1 MNELTLS
8 KNISALRKSAGLTQE
23 ALAGKLGITFQAI
36 SKWENGLSCPDLQ
49 LLPDIAD
56 IFGVSIDELFGR
68 SLPALALAVE
78 QPSPEPECSDA
89 CGAEKPKAG
98 DDPAKP
104 LPWPDDNTLYVA
116 LYCGHN
122 LLNEDELPLEKLN
135 RIPFEYEGPALNIS
149 SALSVTING
158 SVNGNVCAG
167 GNIDCTNVSG
177 NVSVMGDINC
187 TRVDGSVY
195 SAEGDVDC
203 GDVGG
208 KVTAGGDVDC
218 NSVYGNVT
226 ALSSVDCNFVRGD
239 VRSGGDVDCSGVGG
253 SVYAGGDVDCSRVV
267 GNVETADNLSESDE
281 KSSPLCKND
290 INEIENNARHEF
302 DSSMQSA
309 GEIRS
314 QLDETKNLLEKG
326 KLKSAARSACKTG
339 SEKAH
344 AGNWTTIFS
353 ENNKNDIKQT
363 IDSIVDNVDNV
374 IDGILGKI
382 GIQSKDKE
390 D

>member
-36 SKWENGLSCPDLQ
+36 SKWENGLSCPDVQ

-68 SLPALALAVE
+68 PFPALALV
-78 QPSPEPECSDA
+78 PEPPSGEPKCSYA
-89 CGAEKPKAG
+89 CNDGEPKAELA
-98 DDPAKP
+98 PAP
-104 LPWPDDNTLYVA
+104 FLPWPDDDTLHVA
-116 LYCGHN
+116 LYCGHS
-122 LLNEDELPLEKLN
+122 LLNRDDLPLNKLN

-149 SALSVTING
+149 SALSVTVDGSING
-158 SVNGNVCAG
+158 NICAG

-177 NVSVMGDINC
+177 NVSAMGDINC
-187 TRVDGSVY
+187 ARVEGSVY

-203 GDVGG
+203 GEVGG
-208 KVTAGGDVDC
+208 KVTAGGNVDC

-239 VRSGGDVDCSGVGG
+239 VLSGGDVDCGGVGG
-253 SVYAGGDVDCSRVV
+253 SVYAGGDVDCGHVA
-267 GNVETADNLSESDE
+267 GNVDAGDDLSESDE
-281 KSSPLCKND
+281 KSSLLSRND
-290 INEIENNARHEF
+290 INGIESNVENELDGSLR
-302 DSSMQSA
+302 SA
-309 GEIRS
+309 DDMRS
-314 QLDETKNLLEKG
+314 QLDETKELFERNE
-326 KLKSAARSACKTG
+326 LKSAAGSACKIAG
-339 SEKAH
+339 EKTQAR
-344 AGNWTTIFS
+344 NWTTFFA
-353 ENNKNDIKQT
+353 ENNKKDIKQT
-363 IDSIVDNVDNV
+363 IDSIVDNVDNA